1 MRDCNWMRQRKAER
15 LTIRA
20 FLQAMAEAG
29 IPKHPGG
36 QCPSAD
42 CRCLE
47 LADQIE
53 ARAVQIA
60 EEKLGRSLPDVAP

>member
-15 LTIRA
+15 LTIQA
-20 FLQAMAEAG
+20 FLQAMTEFG
-29 IPKHPGG
+29 IANHQDG
-36 QCPSAD
+36 QCPAAD

-60 EEKLGRSLPDVAP
+60 EEKLGRPLPDVAT